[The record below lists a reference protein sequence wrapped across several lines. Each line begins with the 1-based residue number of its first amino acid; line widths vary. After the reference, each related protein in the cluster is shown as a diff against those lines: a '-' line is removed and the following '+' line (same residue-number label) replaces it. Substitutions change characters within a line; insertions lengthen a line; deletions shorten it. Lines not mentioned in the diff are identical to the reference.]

1 MYFFFFSFF
10 PSSFSSRRVV
20 ESVTLVLVLACPGA
34 RGSPTQSPPP
44 PPPPRP
50 PPLPAPCL
58 TLSLSCCVVMCHVV
72 RRPHQLATTEYT
84 TQQRCLPTFL
94 CTCFSCGLGGRTS
107 WLRRSTPPSN
117 DVCLHSCVHASPLVP
132 AATPADYDEV
142 HHPAVTL
149 ACFSVYML
157 LLWSRRP
164 HQLTTTKRAITQQCN
179 DVCLFSCVH
188 AFPVVPEA
196 TPADYDEVHHP
207 AMTLAYLRL
216 YVPVGP
222 SQSCLCAARLLL

>member
-1 MYFFFFSFF
+1 MCVFFYFF
-10 PSSFSSRRVV
+10 PSSFSSHRVE

-34 RGSPTQSPPP
+34 RGNPTQSPPP
-44 PPPPRP
+44 V
-50 PPLPAPCL
+50 PL
-58 TLSLSCCVVMCHVV
+58 LSLPPASHCPCPVVLSCVM
-72 RRPHQLATTEYT
+72 
-84 TQQRCLPTFL
+84 
-94 CTCFSCGLGGRTS
+94 SCGGRTS

-117 DVCLHSCVHASPLVP
+117 DACLHSCVHAFPVVS
-132 AATPADYDEV
+132 AAAPADYDEV

-157 LLWSRRP
+157 FLWSRRP
-164 HQLTTTKRAITQQCN
+164 HQLTTTKHAITQQCN
-179 DVCLFSCVH
+179 DVCVFSCVH

-207 AMTLAYLRL
+207 AMALAYLRL

-222 SQSCLCAARLLL
+222 SQACLCAARLLFKTTDHKDY